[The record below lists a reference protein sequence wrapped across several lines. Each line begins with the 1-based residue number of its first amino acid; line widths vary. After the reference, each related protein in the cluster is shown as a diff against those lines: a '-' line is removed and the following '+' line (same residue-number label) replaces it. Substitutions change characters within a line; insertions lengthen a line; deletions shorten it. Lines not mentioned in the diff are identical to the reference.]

1 MRGWSNFLDW
11 TCRREIS
18 GPRVYVCV
26 LVSTG
31 SLFSNCSQ
39 VPSPPPAGMKAFPT
53 FLSTFGVICVF
64 SLFAYPKGAKWY
76 PVVLMCM
83 FLITVEVQHTYTPP
97 PPHLSCPLS
106 TVLNSFL
113 PLPVLEVAAST
124 CFSALRSGQCN
135 PTTEIWCLVWNYR
148 MFLRPP
154 CFHGNNS
161 HPSWLGGI
169 HGNQASSIW
178 MKPIL
183 FYFIFFANT
192 WRLKCISL
200 TVASKNGKAAWSA
213 CCNRLFWPPRG
224 EKDAG
229 SAGFVTW
236 FCRREAL
243 EVMWRLPSESELRE
257 DSWTSAPRSGGDQ
270 EGSLFSLPGICPW
283 RRRRRQ
289 GVTGRGGRGG
299 LHLHSARC

>member
-97 PPHLSCPLS
+97 PTPSLMSSIYGAEFLSP
-106 TVLNSFL
+106 T
-113 PLPVLEVAAST
+113 ASIRG
-124 CFSALRSGQCN
+124 CCLYLFFSIK
-135 PTTEIWCLVWNYR
+135 IWAVQPDNWNLVSCLKLQDV
-148 MFLRPP
+148 P
-154 CFHGNNS
+154 
-161 HPSWLGGI
+161 
-169 HGNQASSIW
+169 QASVFPREQQSSFMIRRYPW
-178 MKPIL
+178 QPSQQHLNEINFIL
-183 FYFIFFANT
+183 FYFFCEHMKVKMHFSD
-192 WRLKCISL
+192 C
-200 TVASKNGKAAWSA
+200 
-213 CCNRLFWPPRG
+213 
-224 EKDAG
+224 
-229 SAGFVTW
+229 GFQEW
-236 FCRREAL
+236 
-243 EVMWRLPSESELRE
+243 
-257 DSWTSAPRSGGDQ
+257 
-270 EGSLFSLPGICPW
+270 EGSLVCL
-283 RRRRRQ
+283 
-289 GVTGRGGRGG
+289 
-299 LHLHSARC
+299 L